1 MKNLIRII
9 SMLLTVLLLL
19 GSMTVLSAITVY
31 AADETGNA
39 GNNGASGDGTT
50 TTPEEEDPNKS
61 LEEKIESYKTTIYI
75 TPEDK
80 IATMGAPK
88 LVKGDYELYID
99 SFSGEVALKNTV
111 TNEYLFSN
119 PYDIGASK
127 ANESEDQTKE
137 ELLSQIIVNFTSNGN
152 PNQFYSFREAAAR
165 NQIKVKNIKNGI
177 RVEYTIGREQ
187 SKLLLPRVIEAS
199 EFEKLLASMVENA
212 SPDPK
217 QQREDLFNI
226 EKKFTSYYTKYDPN
240 NMIESM
246 KAQLF
251 KKYPVMK
258 NKGMAIYVFDPTASE
273 VELTKC
279 EDIVK
284 TFAPDY
290 TYEMLDEHHAQ
301 TEYES
306 EDLNPPLFKMALE
319 YTLDDNGLSV
329 RLPAN
334 GIRFNESLYQLD
346 SIEILPYMGAG
357 NNAYNGYNVF
367 PDGSGATFDYQD
379 LNIDIPKNVNGK
391 IYGKDYAYHSVTGQY
406 QKSISYPVFGAVEET
421 TYYTYNYTVDT
432 PGDTQVTVN
441 GGIVQKYADETYT
454 ANDFRTRVGKLGIAG
469 GKTLGAVIGEES
481 NVPTIKTD
489 KRGFM
494 AIIEDGDALTQI
506 STVHPGTTSE
516 YNSLQ
521 MSVTPRP
528 TDTYTISGSLSVNA
542 ANNEYT
548 VVCDRK
554 YVGSYKIRYILL
566 SDHNDNLEEGQE
578 EYDCYDT
585 SWFGMAVAYR
595 DYLMSDEVG
604 ILSPLKAEQLTDDI
618 PLYIESFGA
627 LETLQKVLSVPVKT
641 MTALTTFEDIQTMYE
656 NLSAGGVKNINFK
669 LKGYANGG
677 LESTVPYKF
686 NIESAVGGE
695 KGFQQLLDYAAQI
708 NANEDQN
715 LGIFPDF
722 DFAYVKYKGSFDGLN
737 ERKHIAKTIDDRYS
751 SKREYSATQ
760 GMVNYYELA
769 ISPAYFNRFYE
780 KIKEHYLDEYEN
792 VYGISVSTL
801 GSALNSDFDED
812 EPYNREDSKDYT
824 EKAFAHFDEN
834 YAQVMTDVGNA
845 YSWKYVDHILN
856 VALDSS
862 RYNISKESIPFI
874 GIVLHGSIQF
884 AGSPMNMEGNMDYA
898 MLKAIEN
905 GASPYFILSYRN
917 TQNLKENN
925 SFSKYY
931 SVRYDIWKDDLI
943 ETYNKLNDA
952 LYDVQDKFIIA
963 HDKVEGALRVPDLD
977 EIEADLL
984 QKLKEYAYNQ
994 EYAEIIKN
1002 EQARFEVSIARD
1014 TCRKLLEDAVE
1025 TYEIVWNIYDAIITG
1040 NGGSD
1045 VTTLQQ
1051 VTKRYQNYVEA
1062 FDKFEK
1068 LKNGKTAEEAEA
1080 ELYAA
1085 YEEALAAYELV
1096 KAYEEY
1102 KDSKDPAEEEL
1113 YKQATDAKKKMQ
1125 AAEKTYNSF
1134 ITAKNKVSET
1144 LDKYLMPFTRL
1155 FKDQEVVTVNAVSYK
1170 AKDINALIEKMY
1182 DKLELAV
1189 EYIEI
1194 IAEFENTKISYE
1206 EGKEGDVM
1214 AILNV
1219 DSLPRFTK
1227 KAVEQA
1233 QEAYTSIISDKFV
1246 DSTQS
1251 IELDGS
1257 KIPNFPIYN
1266 DEGVIENYQDYGPQ
1280 NDRYRLIEVGEDIFV
1295 YRGNSPTTYKFYK
1308 AVWEIEGESITKDYD
1323 GIKDV
1328 NGNVC
1333 KPVRVTVGGDSFYV
1347 VILPYAEEV
1356 IHTTDAGVE
1365 IYRFLKNDGTYIYY
1379 SKNEDGSLKDHYLP
1393 VGDDSFTKITPE
1405 VYSGDAVSTDGATIY
1420 VLRNEEGTLLTVDGK
1435 ANGDILY
1442 VSGTDYNNYHT
1453 YMLTGSVSKMRDEYN
1468 ASIEKIIKDT
1478 AAIGQVTE
1486 EEFKEYLAKTDVD
1499 VEEDDDNNKT
1509 DDSKYATDGIVA
1521 VTYGTLEGEA
1531 YKTMLLNYNNY
1542 AVNITYNGKNY
1553 TIPAYDFVV
1562 IKI

>member
-1 MKNLIRII
+1 MKNKIRII

-19 GSMTVLSAITVY
+19 GSMTVLSAVTVY
-31 AADETGNA
+31 AAGETDSA
-39 GNNGASGDGTT
+39 GNDGASGSGEEQTT
-50 TTPEEEDPNKS
+50 TAEDDKDHAEE
-61 LEEKIESYKTTIYI
+61 LEAKVESYKTTIYL

-80 IATMGAPK
+80 IATMGEPK
-88 LVKGDYELYID
+88 LAKGDYELYID
-99 SFSGEVALKNTV
+99 SFSGEVALKNIV

-127 ANESEDQTKE
+127 ANESEEQTKE

-152 PNQFYSFREAAAR
+152 ANEFYSFREAAAR
-165 NQIKVKNIKNGI
+165 EQIKVKNIKNGV

-199 EFEKLLASMVENA
+199 EFEALLASMRENV
-212 SPDPK
+212 SPDPD
-217 QQREDLFNI
+217 QQADDLFYI
-226 EKKFTSYYTKYDPN
+226 DSKFTSYYVKYDPN
-240 NMIESM
+240 DMIESM
-246 KAQLF
+246 KNQLF

-258 NKGMAIYVFDPTASE
+258 TKGMAIYVFDPTASE
-273 VELTKC
+273 VELTRC
-279 EDIVK
+279 ENILK

-301 TEYES
+301 TEYEA

-357 NNAYNGYNVF
+357 NNAYEGYNVF

-379 LNIDIPKNVNGK
+379 LNIDIAKNVNGK

-421 TYYTYNYTVDT
+421 TYYTYTYPATDNKEVSDT
-432 PGDTQVTVN
+432 IN
-441 GGIVQKYADETYT
+441 GSIVQKYADETYT
-454 ANDFRTRVGKLGIAG
+454 ANEFRTRAGTLVVEG
-469 GKTLGAVIGEES
+469 GKTLASIVA
-481 NVPTIKTD
+481 NVPEITTD

-494 AIIEDGDALTQI
+494 AIIEDGEALTQI

-566 SDHNDNLEEGQE
+566 SDYNDKLEEGQE

-595 DYLMSDEVG
+595 DYLMSEEVG
-604 ILSPLKAEQLTDDI
+604 ILTPLTEDQLTEDI

-656 NLSAGGVKNINFK
+656 DLLEGGVKNVNFK

-695 KGFQQLLDYAAQI
+695 KGFQQLLDYAAEV
-708 NANEDQN
+708 NASEDQN

-722 DFAYVKYKGSFDGLN
+722 DFAYVKYSSAFDGLN
-737 ERKHIAKTIDDRYS
+737 QSKHLAKTIDDRYS

-780 KIKEHYLDEYEN
+780 KIKETYLDAYQN

-824 EKAFAHFDEN
+824 EKALAHFEAN
-834 YAQVMTDVGNA
+834 YSQVMTEVGNA

-862 RYNISKESIPFI
+862 RYNISKDSIPFI
-874 GIVLHGSIQF
+874 GVVLHGSIQF
-884 AGSPMNMEGNMDYA
+884 AGSPMNMEGNMEYA

-952 LYDVQDKFIIA
+952 LYDVQDKFIVA
-963 HDKVEGALRVPDLD
+963 HEKVEGALRVPDLD

-984 QKLKEYAYNQ
+984 ERLKEYAYNI
-994 EYAEIIKN
+994 ENAEQIQL
-1002 EQARFEVSIARD
+1002 EQDRFAVSIARD
-1014 TCRKLLEDAVE
+1014 TCRMLLEDAVE
-1025 TYEIVWNIYDAIITG
+1025 IYDIIW
-1040 NGGSD
+1040 NLYDSVVASND
-1045 VTTLQQ
+1045 SKATTLNA
-1051 VTKRYQNYVEA
+1051 VITAYKNYVSA
-1062 FDKFEK
+1062 YDKFEN
-1068 LKNGKTAEEAEA
+1068 LKAQYAEYGSTEAEMEA
-1080 ELYAA
+1080 YLYSE
-1085 YEEALAAYELV
+1085 YQNALNAYELV
-1096 KAYEEY
+1096 EKYEKSENADEKELYDAAKKDMQAKDKAYTNFVNA
-1102 KDSKDPAEEEL
+1102 KKNVDSKLNEYLLPTLSQFRNKEVFDINGVK
-1113 YKQATDAKKKMQ
+1113 Y
-1125 AAEKTYNSF
+1125 S
-1134 ITAKNKVSET
+1134 AKNIET
-1144 LDKYLMPFTRL
+1144 LFETMDK
-1155 FKDQEVVTVNAVSYK
+1155 
-1170 AKDINALIEKMY
+1170 
-1182 DKLELAV
+1182 KLKLAA
-1189 EYIEI
+1189 EYIEV
-1194 IAEFENTKISYE
+1194 IAEFEDCDVIYE
-1206 EGKEGDVM
+1206 DGKEGEVM
-1214 AILNV
+1214 AIIGVKSNKENPTEE
-1219 DSLPRFTK
+1219 DTRFTE
-1227 KAVEQA
+1227 KAIAQA
-1233 QEAYTSIISDKFV
+1233 QEAYISMRTDKFV
-1246 DSTQS
+1246 DTTETVIHEGKVMQNFPAYDENGKITYEEAVKYYSLKTSDIDIAYTGTNVSNYRYFEIVAVASESKSVELEDEFGNKVMVNTIKYGSKQVYLKPFVAEKIEGTEIYKDIANDGS
-1251 IELDGS
+1251 WIYYELDA
-1257 KIPNFPIYN
+1257 
-1266 DEGVIENYQDYGPQ
+1266 EN
-1280 NDRYRLIEVGEDIFV
+1280 NR
-1295 YRGNSPTTYKFYK
+1295 TY
-1308 AVWEIEGESITKDYD
+1308 
-1323 GIKDV
+1323 
-1328 NGNVC
+1328 
-1333 KPVRVTVGGDSFYV
+1333 
-1347 VILPYAEEV
+1347 
-1356 IHTTDAGVE
+1356 
-1365 IYRFLKNDGTYIYY
+1365 
-1379 SKNEDGSLKDHYLP
+1379 YLP
-1393 VGDDSFTKITPE
+1393 VENGGFTKITPVE
-1405 VYSGDAVSTDGATIY
+1405 YPGEAISTDGATIY
-1420 VLRNEEGTLLTVDGK
+1420 TLENEAGEVITNEDGSIK
-1435 ANGDILY
+1435 Y
-1442 VSGTDYNNYHT
+1442 VSGTDHNNYHT
-1453 YMLTGSVSKMRDEYN
+1453 YMLTSSAKTMREEFEAALD
-1468 ASIEKIIKDT
+1468 KIIQDT
-1478 AAIGQVTE
+1478 VAYGQKTE
-1486 EEFKEYLAKTDVD
+1486 EEIREYLTKNDV
-1499 VEEDDDNNKT
+1499 VVEEEDDG
-1509 DDSKYATDGIVA
+1509 DDTEYNKYATEGIIA

-1562 IKI
+1562 IKL

>member
-1 MKNLIRII
+1 MKNTIRII

-19 GSMTVLSAITVY
+19 GSMTVLSAVTVY
-31 AADETGNA
+31 AAGETGDA
-39 GNNGASGDGTT
+39 GNNGNSGTGEEETT
-50 TTPEEEDPNKS
+50 SAGNDVDPSEALAAKVESYKNTIYLTPEE
-61 LEEKIESYKTTIYI
+61 
-75 TPEDK
+75 K

-88 LVKGDYELYID
+88 LAKGDYELYID
-99 SFSGEVALKNTV
+99 SFSGEVALKNIV

-127 ANESEDQTKE
+127 ANESEEQTKE

-152 PNQFYSFREAAAR
+152 ANEFYSFREAAAR

-199 EFEKLLASMVENA
+199 EFDALVESMHKNV
-212 SPDPK
+212 SPDPD

-226 EKKFTSYYTKYDPN
+226 DQKFTSYYTKYDPN
-240 NMIESM
+240 ELIESM
-246 KAQLF
+246 KNQLF

-279 EDIVK
+279 ENIVK

-290 TYEMLDEHHAQ
+290 TYEMLDEHHSQ
-301 TEYES
+301 TEYEA

-319 YTLDDNGLSV
+319 YNLDDNGLSV

-357 NNAYNGYNVF
+357 NNAYEGYNVF

-421 TYYTYNYTVDT
+421 TYYTYNYTVNT

-441 GGIVQKYADETYT
+441 GGIVEKYADDTYT
-454 ANDFRTRVGKLGIAG
+454 ANDFRTRVSDRLITG
-469 GKTLGAVIGEES
+469 GKSLGAIIGEEA
-481 NVPTIKTD
+481 NVPVITTD

-554 YVGSYKIRYILL
+554 YVGSYKIRYVLL
-566 SDHNDNLEEGQE
+566 SDHNDKLEEGQE
-578 EYDCYDT
+578 KYDCYDT

-595 DYLMSDEVG
+595 DYLMSDEIG
-604 ILSPLKAEQLTDDI
+604 ILTPLTADQLTDDI

-656 NLSAGGVKNINFK
+656 DLSEGGVKNVNFK

-695 KGFQQLLDYAAQI
+695 KGFQQLLDYAAGV
-708 NANEDQN
+708 NANEEQN

-722 DFAYVKYKGSFDGLN
+722 DFTYVKYSSAFDGLN

-780 KIKEHYLDEYEN
+780 KIKETYLDEYQN

-801 GSALNSDFDED
+801 GNALNSDFDED

-824 EKAFAHFDEN
+824 EKAFAHFDAN
-834 YAQVMTDVGNA
+834 YAQVMTDGGNA

-862 RYNISKESIPFI
+862 RYNISKDSIPFI

-943 ETYNKLNDA
+943 DTYNKLNDA
-952 LYDVQDKFIIA
+952 LYDVQDKFIIS

-984 QKLKEYAYNQ
+984 EKLKEYAYNQ
-994 EYAEIIKN
+994 ENAEQIKN

-1014 TCRKLLEDAVE
+1014 TCRMLLEDAIE
-1025 TYEIVWNIYDAIITG
+1025 TYDIIWSIYDAIISG
-1040 NGGSD
+1040 NSGSG
-1045 VTTLQQ
+1045 VTTLKD
-1051 VTKRYQNYVEA
+1051 VTKRYENY
-1062 FDKFEK
+1062 KK
-1068 LKNGKTAEEAEA
+1068 
-1080 ELYAA
+1080 
-1085 YEEALAAYELV
+1085 ALDDLAKV
-1096 KAYEEY
+1096 EEY
-1102 KDSKDPAEEEL
+1102 KQYENSTNEDEIKL
-1113 YKQATDAKKKMQ
+1113 YEKYTKALAK
-1125 AAEKTYNSF
+1125 
-1134 ITAKNKVSET
+1134 VDET
-1144 LDKYLMPFTRL
+1144 LNSYLIPFTRM
-1155 FKDQEVVTVNAVSYK
+1155 FKDQEVFVINGVSYK
-1170 AKDINALIEKMY
+1170 AKDINNLIEKMY
-1182 DKLELAV
+1182 DKLELAA

-1194 IAEFENTKISYE
+1194 IAKFEGYEITYE

-1233 QEAYTSIISDKFV
+1233 QSAYINMQSDKFV
-1246 DSTQS
+1246 DSTVTVEHDGDSMQQFPVYDENGKIPS
-1251 IELDGS
+1251 VTDKVSYKVLYDDGVDYDDEGNDISELDIAYTGKNVS
-1257 KIPNFPIYN
+1257 EYRYYVIVNVDKNHKVYDENGGESGPIRY
-1266 DEGVIENYQDYGPQ
+1266 EGAYVILVP
-1280 NDRYRLIEVGEDIFV
+1280 FV
-1295 YRGNSPTTYKFYK
+1295 AEK
-1308 AVWEIEGESITKDYD
+1308 IEGTNIYKDL
-1323 GIKDV
+1323 G
-1328 NGNVC
+1328 
-1333 KPVRVTVGGDSFYV
+1333 
-1347 VILPYAEEV
+1347 
-1356 IHTTDAGVE
+1356 
-1365 IYRFLKNDGTYIYY
+1365 NDGSWIYY
-1379 SKNEDGSLKDHYLP
+1379 ELDAENNRTYYLP
-1393 VGDDSFTKITPE
+1393 VNGGGFTKITPE
-1405 VYSGDAVSTDGATIY
+1405 EYSGSAVSTSKDKIYVLRNAEGQLLTDKEGATIY
-1420 VLRNEEGTLLTVDGK
+1420 V
-1435 ANGDILY
+1435 
-1442 VSGTDYNNYHT
+1442 SGTDHNNYHT
-1453 YMLTGSVSKMRDEYN
+1453 YILTGSVEKMREEYN
-1468 ASIEKIIKDT
+1468 AGIDKIVKDT
-1478 AAIGQVTE
+1478 AALGQITE
-1486 EEFKEYLAKTDVD
+1486 EEFREILAKTDIVA
-1499 VEEDDDNNKT
+1499 DDD
-1509 DDSKYATDGIVA
+1509 DDSDDTQENKYATGGVIA

-1542 AVNITYNGKNY
+1542 AVNITYNGKSY